1 MKIINNIIK
10 KIKNDIHLTELF
22 KGGGIS
28 FFLKILGLVLGY
40 VFTIV
45 LARTLG
51 AESVGIYSLSLAIIT
66 ITGIIGKFGLDTT
79 ILRLNAE
86 YKSTDQKNKIVTVSK
101 IVFILSFLSSSI
113 IAVLVFLFADDIAG
127 KIFAKSSLTS
137 SIKIVSFAIV
147 PFALSTISSSALR
160 GFKLITKA
168 VFIDYVAKFAYL
180 LLFFLSGYLIFDI
193 TGNSIAILIVLT
205 SWAMFLTGLFWY
217 LAEIKKYIN
226 KETEKIRIKT
236 ILKIAFPLILASSVF
251 YIKGWIDTISIGAFM
266 TKADVGIYNIAYK
279 LANLTIIPLVTINAI
294 AAPKFAEN
302 ILNKNELKLVLRKT
316 IKLVL
321 IVSTPILI
329 GIVLLSNILLSV
341 FGSEFTKANFV
352 LIIIAIASF
361 INAVFGSIGY
371 LLQMTGH
378 HLTFQNSVIILIV
391 FSIVFNF
398 YLIPRYGLIG
408 AAVSTL
414 LVNFIWNLILLIIQ
428 RNIVKL

>member
-1 MKIINNIIK
+1 LKIINNIIK

>member
-86 YKSTDQKNKIVTVSK
+86 YKSTDQKNKIITVSK